1 MDYIYAK
8 LDNNLVDIN
17 RIEYITLKKCDVK
30 HSPLESLDIGDYY
43 LETKIIDSDKIIY
56 TDLSDLN
63 KDDKVISA
71 KLEQEILD
79 RIAACD
85 GLSINIKNEAARTDN
100 MINQLNE
107 NVHSQFIALNKI
119 LVDSINTINGGIE
132 EERKLREEADTF
144 LQSNLD
150 NESKERLKQDT
161 ILTDSLNEEIKNR
174 EIAVSDLETSLIKEI
189 TTVSNRLSNEIDRAT
204 LKENQIQNDLD
215 TYKETTD
222 STLQAHNDRITTIEE
237 SNYVYSGTKED
248 FLNDFYSGS
257 LLNNGNYISDNRN
270 ISVLTRNV
278 NNQDEFLKNNY
289 YLSAGEHTIIYE
301 DGSILETF
309 SVDADG
315 LYNVYFNPDGD
326 SAWGNKKV
334 YIQSL
339 NTDTNVMLLATP
351 VIQTS
356 TISFGTTKYT
366 GNVVMKSSSYQTS
379 GYDLGVVPSFIE
391 RVYCNDY
398 GNDSM
403 LRVGSASNYGSLTF
417 TFNKEYK
424 IDSVVLT
431 CEQYDEKAYLMVTA
445 GSQTFEPT
453 IPATLSEVKIDFGG
467 ISASSLN
474 ITSVGKDQRSSIS
487 KIEINVITENE
498 PIVDTNGYYLRGT
511 LNNWG
516 NPEDTLRMVEVDNSA
531 RYWGIYLTAGTE
543 FKVVYKLDGNE
554 TWYPSE
560 NNYKINNNKYVD
572 ITFYKDTNDV
582 VVTNATFSP
591 YYIDKVSKG
600 FRAVVHLDKVI
611 TYDINGITEY
621 FTDEGGNRL
630 TYNYKNIIDQNNET
644 LTTKIG
650 NEILD
655 RQDAIN
661 DLNIKLT
668 GLISSEKLDRE
679 TADDEIREEL
689 EDSVSALTD
698 RIAAE
703 EVRAAAEEANLDK
716 EIKAEASERIQTDNT
731 LSSNLSSEI
740 TRATN
745 AESVLSTN
753 ITNLQA
759 TVSNNFTTL
768 SNAIEQEEQARSET
782 DNALST
788 RIDNLEGKTTR
799 LYYGEGTL
807 SSPTATEI
815 QDFIDNLEVDPPYT
829 APYSGIAVVVKLTD
843 ENTYHIWH
851 YYANLNAW
859 KDDGVDLVNTFTND
873 FKGIIQGTTSV
884 GYISAE
890 NGFGRVNG
898 WNELNAT
905 LSSNYT
911 ALDNKINSSVSTLNS
926 TISSLSTRL
935 DSKIDTEISD
945 RISAIS
951 SLSSAFTTSLNSE
964 ISRAQQAED
973 ELEESITTETSNRTS
988 AISSLST
995 TLTNSINS
1003 VNSTLS
1009 KAIEDE
1015 ADRAKEVENT
1025 LSTNIS
1031 SVSSNLDTFIN
1042 ETAPNTYIKGSG
1054 LANQQIVLGSGGR
1067 NIKTS
1072 GKGFEEEQV
1081 SSSQYYVP
1089 TSQAVHN
1096 YVDPLFNNKVD
1107 KITTSN
1113 VVYAT
1118 TSTGSQTPIKYST
1131 TNSPDTIVQRKTDGT
1146 IEAANPTG
1154 NYDVTNLNYVQSEL
1168 SKKVSDITVSGN
1180 AEFVYSKNT
1189 NGNNTGILTSS
1200 NDGSDDASSKITKY
1214 SIGGS
1219 LLVNLSDNLSE
1230 ENKQRQ
1236 AVPKSYVDSIE
1247 TTIGAEIS
1255 TLSNSLSTINSNIST
1270 LSNNQQTLS
1279 LTLGDIQ
1286 TTLNG
1291 ALSTISSIQDTLSTM
1306 NVSYEDLGEI

>member
-1 MDYIYAK
+1 MDYIYSK
-8 LDNNLVDIN
+8 LNNALVDIN
-17 RIEYITLKKCDVK
+17 RIDEITLNKCEQK
-30 HSPLESLDIGDYY
+30 GFPLESLNIGDYY
-43 LETKIIDSDKIIY
+43 LKVTVVDSNKISY
-56 TDLSDLN
+56 CDLSDLTDDN
-63 KDDKVISA
+63 KTLTDKLN
-71 KLEQEILD
+71 KEIAD
-79 RIAACD
+79 RILAVK
-85 GLSINIKNEAARTDN
+85 SEEERTNN
-100 MINQLNE
+100 MINQLNQ
-107 NVHSQFIALNKI
+107 NVHSQLIQLNQI
-119 LVDSINTINGGIE
+119 LIDSINTINGGIE
-132 EERKLREEADTF
+132 EERKVREEADTT

-161 ILTDSLNEEIKNR
+161 ILTDNLNEEIKNR

-222 STLQAHNDRITTIEE
+222 STLQAHNDRLTTIEE

-248 FLNDFYSGS
+248 FINDFYSGS

-315 LYNVYFNPDGD
+315 LYNVYFKPDGD

-339 NTDTNVMLLATP
+339 NTNANIMLLATP

-445 GSQTFEPT
+445 GTQTFEPT

-474 ITSVGKDQRSSIS
+474 IASVGKDQRSSIS

-554 TWYPSE
+554 TWYPAE

-572 ITFYKDTNDV
+572 ITFYKDTNNV
-582 VVTNATFSP
+582 VVTNAAFSP

-611 TYDINGITEY
+611 IYDIDGITEY

-630 TYNYKNIIDQNNET
+630 TYNYKNIIDQNNEK
-644 LTTKIG
+644 LTAKID

-655 RQDAIN
+655 RQDAITG
-661 DLNIKLT
+661 LNIKLT

-689 EDSVSALTD
+689 EGSVGALTN

-716 EIKAEASERIQTDNT
+716 EIKAEAGERIQADNT
-731 LSSNLSSEI
+731 LSTNLASEI

-745 AESVLSTN
+745 AENALSTN
-753 ITNLQA
+753 LTNLQT

-768 SNAIEQEEQARSET
+768 SSAIAQEEQARSGA
-782 DNALST
+782 DNDLSQ
-788 RIDNLEGKTTR
+788 RIDNLEGRTTR
-799 LYYGEGTL
+799 LYYGSGTI

-815 QDFIDNLEVDPPYT
+815 QTFISNQEVDPPYT
-829 APYSGIAVVVKLTD
+829 APYSGIAVVVYLTD

-851 YYANLNAW
+851 YYSNLSGW
-859 KDDGVDLVNTFTND
+859 KDDGIDTVSTFTND
-873 FKGIIQGTTSV
+873 TRGIIQGTLSV

-890 NGFGRVNG
+890 NGFGKVNG
-898 WNELNAT
+898 WSELNT
-905 LSSNYT
+905 TISNNY
-911 ALDNKINSSVSTLNS
+911 STLNTKIDNSALNINNNVS
-926 TISSLSTRL
+926 TLSTRL
-935 DSKIDTEISD
+935 DGRMDTLDDKIDEEITNREQADTTLTTNLNKEITD
-945 RISAIS
+945 RQNAIS
-951 SLSSAFTTSLNSE
+951 SLN
-964 ISRAQQAED
+964 
-973 ELEESITTETSNRTS
+973 
-988 AISSLST
+988 T
-995 TLTNSINS
+995 TLTTSINN
-1003 VNSTLS
+1003 VNTTLS
-1009 KAIEDE
+1009 KAIADE
-1015 ADRAKEVENT
+1015 TTRAKEVENT
-1025 LSTNIS
+1025 LSTSIS
-1031 SVSSNLDTFIN
+1031 SVSSNLSTFID

-1067 NIKTS
+1067 NIKVS
-1072 GKGFEEEQV
+1072 GKGIEEEQL
-1081 SSSQYYVP
+1081 SSSQFYVP

-1107 KITTSN
+1107 KTTTSN
-1113 VVYAT
+1113 VIYAT
-1118 TSTGSQTPIKYST
+1118 TSTGSQTSINYSA
-1131 TNSPDTIVQRKTDGT
+1131 TNSGDSIVQRKSDGT
-1146 IEAANPTG
+1146 IEATNPNDNFDVVNV
-1154 NYDVTNLNYVQSEL
+1154 NYLNSEL
-1168 SKKVSDITVSGN
+1168 SKKVNTITVSGN

-1214 SIGGS
+1214 SMGGS
-1219 LLVNLSDNLSE
+1219 LLVNLSDNLSD

-1236 AVPKSYVDSIE
+1236 ATPKSYVDEIKN
-1247 TTIGAEIS
+1247 TINSDIS
-1255 TLSNSLSTINSNIST
+1255 TLSS
-1270 LSNNQQTLS
+1270 NQQTLS
-1279 LTLGDIQ
+1279 STLGEIES
-1286 TTLNG
+1286 TLSNT
-1291 ALSTISSIQDTLSTM
+1291 LSTLSSIQNTLATM
-1306 NVSYEDLGEI
+1306 DVLYEDLGNIE

>member
-1 MDYIYAK
+1 MDYIYSK
-8 LDNNLVDIN
+8 LNNALVDIN
-17 RIEYITLKKCDVK
+17 RIHQITLNKCEQK
-30 HSPLESLDIGDYY
+30 GFPLESLKVGDYY
-43 LETKIIDSDKIIY
+43 LKVTVVDSDKVSY
-56 TDLSDLN
+56 CDLSALTSDNNILN
-63 KDDKVISA
+63 EKIQK
-71 KLEQEILD
+71 EIAD
-79 RIAACD
+79 RIIAVK
-85 GLSINIKNEAARTDN
+85 SEEERTNN
-100 MINQLNE
+100 MINQLNQ
-107 NVHSQFIALNKI
+107 NVHSQLIQLNQI
-119 LVDSINTINGGIE
+119 LIDSINTINGGIE
-132 EERKLREEADTF
+132 EERKVREEADTT

-161 ILTDSLNEEIKNR
+161 ILTDNLNEEIKNR
-174 EIAVSDLETSLIKEI
+174 EIAVSDLETSLTKEI
-189 TTVSNRLSNEIDRAT
+189 TAVSNRLSNEIDRAT

-248 FLNDFYSGS
+248 FINDFYGGS

-315 LYNVYFNPDGD
+315 LYNVYFKPDGD

-339 NTDTNVMLLATP
+339 NTNTNIMLLATP

-356 TISFGTTKYT
+356 AISFGTTKYT

-445 GSQTFEPT
+445 GSQTFEPV

-474 ITSVGKDQRSSIS
+474 IASVGKDQRSSIS

-554 TWYPSE
+554 TWYPAE

-572 ITFYKDTNDV
+572 ITFYKDTNNV
-582 VVTNATFSP
+582 VVTNAAFSP

-600 FRAVVHLDKVI
+600 FRAVVHLDKVV
-611 TYDINGITEY
+611 TYDIDGITEY

-644 LTTKIG
+644 LTTKID

-661 DLNIKLT
+661 GLNIKLT

-689 EDSVSALTD
+689 EDSVGALTT
-698 RIAAE
+698 RITSEETRAQEAE
-703 EVRAAAEEANLDK
+703 TELDK
-716 EIKAEASERIQTDNT
+716 NIKAEAAERLQADNT
-731 LSSNLSSEI
+731 LSTNLASEI

-745 AESVLSTN
+745 AEKTLSTN

-768 SNAIEQEEQARSET
+768 SNAIEQEEQARSEA
-782 DNALST
+782 DNDLSR

-807 SSPTATEI
+807 TSPTATEI
-815 QDFIDNLEVDPPYT
+815 QNFITNLEADPPYT
-829 APYSGIAVVVKLTD
+829 VPYSGIAVVVKLTD

-851 YYANLNAW
+851 YYANLNTW

-890 NGFGRVNG
+890 NGFGKVNG
-898 WNELNAT
+898 WSDLNTTISNNYST
-905 LSSNYT
+905 LN
-911 ALDNKINSSVSTLNS
+911 NKIDSSVSAINT
-926 TISSLSTRL
+926 TISTLSTRL
-935 DSKIDTEISD
+935 DTKIDKEISD
-945 RISAIS
+945 RQSAIT
-951 SLSSAFTTSLNSE
+951 SLSNALTTS
-964 ISRAQQAED
+964 
-973 ELEESITTETSNRTS
+973 
-988 AISSLST
+988 
-995 TLTNSINS
+995 IN
-1003 VNSTLS
+1003 NINTTLS
-1009 KAIEDE
+1009 KAIADE
-1015 ADRAKEVENT
+1015 VNRAKEAENT

-1031 SVSSNLDTFIN
+1031 SVSSNLNAFIN
-1042 ETAPNTYIKGSG
+1042 DTAPNTYIKGSG
-1054 LANQQIVLGSGGR
+1054 LVNQQIVLGAGGR
-1067 NIKTS
+1067 NIKVS
-1072 GKGFEEEQV
+1072 GKGIEEEQL
-1081 SSSQYYVP
+1081 SSSQFYIP

-1096 YVDPLFNNKVD
+1096 YVDPLFNTKVD
-1107 KITTSN
+1107 KLTTSN
-1113 VVYAT
+1113 IIYAT
-1118 TSTGSQTPIKYST
+1118 TSTGTQTSIKYSMI
-1131 TNSPDTIVQRKTDGT
+1131 NSGDSIVQRKSDGR
-1146 IEAANPTG
+1146 IEAGNPAE
-1154 NYDVTNLNYVQSEL
+1154 NYDVTNLNYVRGEL
-1168 SKKVSDITVSGN
+1168 SKKVNDITVSGN

-1200 NDGSDDASSKITKY
+1200 NDGSDDASSKVTKY
-1214 SIGGS
+1214 SVDGS

-1236 AVPKSYVDSIE
+1236 AVPKSYVDE
-1247 TTIGAEIS
+1247 FKTTTANEIS
-1255 TLSNSLSTINSNIST
+1255 TLSNSINTLSGAVST

-1279 LTLGDIQ
+1279 STLSEIES
-1286 TTLNG
+1286 TLSST
-1291 ALSTISSIQDTLSTM
+1291 LSTLSSIQNTLSTM
-1306 NVSYEDLGEI
+1306 DVLYEDLGTIE